1 MSKKQKLELM
11 GSARMSGLN
20 WAADPIEDPELSHH
34 ADKRYGE
41 NDIFDN
47 ILIQGDNLL
56 ALKALEQ
63 EYAGNDVS
71 IDPPYKLETLLSTMK
86 MV

>member
-1 MSKKQKLELM
+1 
-11 GSARMSGLN
+11 MSGQWSHDL
-20 WAADPIEDPELSHH
+20 IEDPELSHH

-56 ALKALEQ
+56 ALKALGTGICRES
-63 EYAGNDVS
+63 EVS
-71 IDPPYKLETLLSTMK
+71 ISIRLTIRAVHLSIMTM
-86 MV
+86 V